1 MSLQIKI
8 LDQDIPLADVISYP
22 IQQERIKYSNNLTA
36 QKIDL
41 TLDNSVSSNYDDRD
55 ADSLFYANW
64 YNGELSIFDDET
76 NLYSFF
82 GKIKN
87 IKIDDNKKTIIVSAT
102 NYIQDLANI
111 TCVYAETGD
120 VTPSEHIYNLL
131 INAGIESDKI
141 IWSGFQ
147 DAINIQS
154 SNSCYL
160 SISVDEETNK
170 KYLTVVQELCRI
182 SQCVLYSINNYLFLS
197 QWQAWGGMLANIVG
211 TDNVIEKSYSHNY
224 SDNEIFNYY
233 SIAWDNAGTLNF
245 AVGEDSDSIVEFG
258 KSVFAFPFELKDT
271 LSSADYP
278 IIVKNST
285 GATWIGNTAIDR
297 FNDLKKICQFK
308 LGMECDYLKLNDQ
321 ADLTFSKLYH
331 EPVLVTERKVDK
343 KKQQISIQAEYLN
356 YPEIISRD
364 TTPPSSVQL
373 ISAIANFPVH
383 GSVKL
388 TWTKSIESDHL
399 AYNIYFTNSLGSWHD
414 CQCQSGV
421 SPIRVVDPD
430 IENGYC
436 VSYIYQLEYPS
447 VYYFHITSL
456 DDSYNESGKSNI
468 LSVILPTVAT
478 GDITSFNISGDIL
491 SIILDISAYGTPT
504 SQITLYDTVNY
515 DSVTYSYA
523 GLYQSKVYYFQI
535 SELHLTIIGDQDR
548 IYYQIKIDDGGWST
562 IQNISDVIE
571 VNNQTSF
578 QIRYLFD
585 PQLIDDNMQID
596 FDEVT

>member
-120 VTPSEHIYNLL
+120 VTPAEHIYNLL

-224 SDNEIFNYY
+224 S
-233 SIAWDNAGTLNF
+233 
-245 AVGEDSDSIVEFG
+245 
-258 KSVFAFPFELKDT
+258 
-271 LSSADYP
+271 
-278 IIVKNST
+278 
-285 GATWIGNTAIDR
+285 
-297 FNDLKKICQFK
+297 
-308 LGMECDYLKLNDQ
+308 
-321 ADLTFSKLYH
+321 
-331 EPVLVTERKVDK
+331 
-343 KKQQISIQAEYLN
+343 EYM
-356 YPEIISRD
+356 
-364 TTPPSSVQL
+364 
-373 ISAIANFPVH
+373 
-383 GSVKL
+383 
-388 TWTKSIESDHL
+388 
-399 AYNIYFTNSLGSWHD
+399 YNG
-414 CQCQSGV
+414 
-421 SPIRVVDPD
+421 
-430 IENGYC
+430 
-436 VSYIYQLEYPS
+436 
-447 VYYFHITSL
+447 
-456 DDSYNESGKSNI
+456 
-468 LSVILPTVAT
+468 
-478 GDITSFNISGDIL
+478 
-491 SIILDISAYGTPT
+491 
-504 SQITLYDTVNY
+504 
-515 DSVTYSYA
+515 
-523 GLYQSKVYYFQI
+523 
-535 SELHLTIIGDQDR
+535 DR
-548 IYYQIKIDDGGWST
+548 ISC
-562 IQNISDVIE
+562 S
-571 VNNQTSF
+571 
-578 QIRYLFD
+578 
-585 PQLIDDNMQID
+585 
-596 FDEVT
+596 